1 MVQVQARDVER
12 AFTAIGGREN
22 PVKAVGSIFGFS
34 GNEVDAGVP
43 TWAWVV
49 VGVGI
54 GIYLGKK
61 ASDRGII

>member
-1 MVQVQARDVER
+1 MVQFQPKDLDR

-43 TWAWVV
+43 TWAWMI
-49 VGVGI
+49 VGVAF
-54 GIYLGKK
+54 GIYLGKQAK
-61 ASDRGII
+61 ERGLI